1 MMKITKQSRQP
12 VENTIEVSLNGQS
25 NPKSGI
31 THARLMTDGSPSGGS
46 CANLI
51 DHPIQSAIEESLS
64 GKNKPTKL
72 LKILEGVAKRDKTIP
87 NSDSLGM
94 AKRRN
99 VAGGRSYAG
108 EEEADS
114 GRTGCQEKAK

>member
-1 MMKITKQSRQP
+1 MMNAGRKRWDGPPGTTKIAKQSRQP

-64 GKNKPTKL
+64 CKNKPTKL
-72 LKILEGVAKRDKTIP
+72 LKKLESVAKRDKTIP
-87 NSDSLGM
+87 NSDSSLIGF
-94 AKRRN
+94 R
-99 VAGGRSYAG
+99 V
-108 EEEADS
+108 DS
-114 GRTGCQEKAK
+114 TVGTAI